1 MKSKLNWLEVVLL
14 VAPFVALAIYWNELP
29 QRVPIHWNLR
39 GEINGWASKEFGLL
53 SLPLL
58 SLGTIVL
65 LHILP
70 WFDPKLRKNPAEES
84 RMSAVL
90 PILRIVS
97 LLLFDTIFF
106 VQIATS
112 LGRNVAGGRIIISCL
127 LVFFIILG
135 NYLGNLRPN
144 YFVGIRTP
152 WTLENPETWRATHR
166 LGGRLMFFGGLI
178 LFVAQIFLSERIFG
192 IIFVASILLLA
203 AWGFVYSWHHY
214 RTHVATR

>member
-14 VAPFVALAIYWNELP
+14 AAPFVALAIYWNELP
-29 QRVPIHWNLR
+29 ERVPIHWNLR

-112 LGRNVAGGRIIISCL
+112 LGRNVAGGRIIVTCL
-127 LVFFIILG
+127 LAFFVILG
-135 NYLGNLRPN
+135 NYLGNLRSN
-144 YFVGIRTP
+144 YFLGIRTP
-152 WTLENPETWRATHR
+152 WTLESPETWRATHR

-178 LFVAQIFLSERIFG
+178 LFVAQFFLNERIFG
-192 IIFVASILLLA
+192 FIFVASILSLA